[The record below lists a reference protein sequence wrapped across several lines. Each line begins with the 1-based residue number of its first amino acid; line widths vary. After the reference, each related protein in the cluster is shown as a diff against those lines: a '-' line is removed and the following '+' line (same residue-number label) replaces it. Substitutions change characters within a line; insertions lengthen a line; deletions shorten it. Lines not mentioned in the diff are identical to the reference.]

1 MGATIGSG
9 GTLALPGGIAIAVDA
24 VVVAQGVQ
32 TAVAGGILYSVGS
45 KSSSDH
51 QGKLNS
57 SGTLINAGDK
67 TPRGRVYSNHGAIRA
82 NQRGFDSQKIDSI
95 IDNNYNSRVKEIDRL
110 TGKVTWRYQDKRG
123 NTVITDE
130 FGIKIVT
137 VYSHPA
143 SVNGGNYIPKSQ

>member
-1 MGATIGSG
+1 M
-9 GTLALPGGIAIAVDA
+9 
-24 VVVAQGVQ
+24 VVAQGVQ

-82 NQRGFDSQKIDSI
+82 
-95 IDNNYNSRVKEIDRL
+95 
-110 TGKVTWRYQDKRG
+110 
-123 NTVITDE
+123 
-130 FGIKIVT
+130 
-137 VYSHPA
+137 
-143 SVNGGNYIPKSQ
+143 